1 VVIGR
6 SPECARFN
14 LPRPPKGNNRSFFT
28 PWTPRLRHGTKDAGF
43 LNNDGGV
50 IAVVNA
56 GPTFEVVAA
65 NKMPDEFSASPVIAD
80 GRIYFRGFKALY
92 AIGTA
97 E

>member
-1 VVIGR
+1 
-6 SPECARFN
+6 
-14 LPRPPKGNNRSFFT
+14 
-28 PWTPRLRHGTKDAGF
+28 
-43 LNNDGGV
+43 V